1 MHRKRK
7 IALTMAVVLVI
18 AGVGVYGGN
27 RILKNNSS
35 EQSEQINNSDKKNIA
50 SAKTQNSNILQ
61 AEGTTS
67 GGTDYQLYN
76 LNLKGTS
83 KTGALEV
90 ESVLKSSGDEVKKGD
105 ALIKLT
111 KDSVSDTRKILY
123 KAVKT
128 YKKKYASAKL
138 DYEEAVYDAKSDYQE
153 SLSMYSSALI
163 DYKDSLSEYTGT
175 VKEAK
180 KQLDKSK
187 KIISTYPGKIKNSKK
202 TLSAKQ
208 KQLSSV
214 NKKIKKA
221 KKQVESKAKVLA
233 TKQKSYEQAKQ
244 KYDELSTVS
253 RYIGDFSRENKSDIS
268 QLTTNVE
275 QKLASA
281 QKDMESKNTAYSKA
295 LKSSTSTE
303 KIYEQYNTKKTQLS
317 KSIST
322 LKNNISS
329 YGTDYKN
336 AKLNLNNYSSTYN
349 QALSEETTGK
359 VSAKKTY
366 DESVKA
372 YKNADTVYKAAI
384 KSAKDTLQKAKD
396 NYTNAKARV
405 AAFNKLISGNNVVA
419 QMSGTL
425 SEMSYESGDML
436 NSMTAIA
443 GYSNENTLSIDVTVD
458 QTDIGKI
465 SVGDEASVSVQN
477 MPQTVTGKVA
487 AIETSSSS
495 ESVSKVTY
503 TVTVSIDNS
512 QKMLSSGAATQV
524 IFNQNNEEN
533 E

>member
-1 MHRKRK
+1 MIIKYKAYCEYLWQEYAGTIKKNQRKQTGGKMMHRKRK

-35 EQSEQINNSDKKNIA
+35 EQSEQTNNSDKKNIA

-138 DYEEAVYDAKSDYQE
+138 DYEETVYDARSDYQE
-153 SLSMYSSALI
+153 SLSAYSSALI

-202 TLSAKQ
+202 TLAAKQ

-221 KKQVESKAKVLA
+221 KKQAESKAKVLA
-233 TKQKSYEQAKQ
+233 TKQKLYE
-244 KYDELSTVS
+244 
-253 RYIGDFSRENKSDIS
+253 
-268 QLTTNVE
+268 
-275 QKLASA
+275 
-281 QKDMESKNTAYSKA
+281 
-295 LKSSTSTE
+295 
-303 KIYEQYNTKKTQLS
+303 
-317 KSIST
+317 
-322 LKNNISS
+322 
-329 YGTDYKN
+329 
-336 AKLNLNNYSSTYN
+336 
-349 QALSEETTGK
+349 
-359 VSAKKTY
+359 
-366 DESVKA
+366 
-372 YKNADTVYKAAI
+372 
-384 KSAKDTLQKAKD
+384 
-396 NYTNAKARV
+396 
-405 AAFNKLISGNNVVA
+405 
-419 QMSGTL
+419 
-425 SEMSYESGDML
+425 
-436 NSMTAIA
+436 
-443 GYSNENTLSIDVTVD
+443 
-458 QTDIGKI
+458 
-465 SVGDEASVSVQN
+465 
-477 MPQTVTGKVA
+477 
-487 AIETSSSS
+487 
-495 ESVSKVTY
+495 
-503 TVTVSIDNS
+503 
-512 QKMLSSGAATQV
+512 
-524 IFNQNNEEN
+524 
-533 E
+533 